1 MMLLL
6 RFSSKLSW
14 RYQQLL
20 LVLLLAVTICYAIPM
35 KYKYDDPFVMDV
47 NTFLHTKRESGF
59 LSIEASMDDDDDDE
73 NSIRNITAL
82 VRSKRSC
89 CGCCCCCC
97 CWHLLLIQSLNIEI
111 LLNKCCCCCG
121 KKRKR
126 SIDGIEIGQGS
137 LSRRRRALHDLERW
151 NYMQNT
157 KQNIRSALLEL
168 I

>member
-1 MMLLL
+1 AKKKKRKCAFKREIELVIICASFLFFQKHSLKEMMLLL

-89 CGCCCCCC
+89 CG
-97 CWHLLLIQSLNIEI
+97 
-111 LLNKCCCCCG
+111 
-121 KKRKR
+121 
-126 SIDGIEIGQGS
+126 S